1 MRDVGDGQVLVLQL
15 DDEDMARSLPDLRW
29 SVLHH
34 VLAGRRH
41 VVVDLAQVTELSST
55 AVAALLN
62 IHRVLR
68 SRGGTLVVQR
78 PGPAARQLL
87 AHTGLHRVLR
97 LDVVPAQH
105 EQAGARP

>member
-1 MRDVGDGQVLVLQL
+1 MRHVEDGQVLVLQL
-15 DDEDMARSLPDLRW
+15 DDQDMVRSLPDLRW

-41 VVVDLAQVTELSST
+41 VVVDLAGVTELSST

-68 SRGGTLVVQR
+68 SRGGTLVVQQ
-78 PGPAARQLL
+78 PGPSARQLL
-87 AHTGLHRVLR
+87 THTGLHRVLR
-97 LDVVPAQH
+97 LDLVPAQPDPT
-105 EQAGARP
+105 GAS